1 MNMSLSEEE
10 TMEIWFS
17 RVVDGNDAIL
27 KHLPL
32 NKQKCTHKHLH
43 DELNYKYLIAIDGWA
58 AGWLRA
64 PLILLSNSVPI
75 IVESNYTPLH

>member
-1 MNMSLSEEE
+1 MFRGATTGEMIKNKTLIGRGQLMNMSLSEEE

-32 NKQKCTHKHLH
+32 NK
-43 DELNYKYLIAIDGWA
+43 
-58 AGWLRA
+58 
-64 PLILLSNSVPI
+64 
-75 IVESNYTPLH
+75 